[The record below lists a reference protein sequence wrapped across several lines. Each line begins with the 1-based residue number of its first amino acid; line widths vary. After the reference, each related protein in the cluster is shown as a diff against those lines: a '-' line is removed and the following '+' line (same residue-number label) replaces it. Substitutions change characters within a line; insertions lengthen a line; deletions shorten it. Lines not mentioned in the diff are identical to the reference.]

1 MLIVISVIDGSR
13 NCRLICWLPTL
24 LDHVHRDTKKK
35 KEKKKRAPVLPLIFY
50 FIIAEVLSFSL
61 ATIILLIEKIAYTIF
76 SSNHDLFFYTWEKKS
91 MGYSGNWAS
100 PDVIMHECT
109 SPINGPNKFQI
120 EMCFFTPYPSKVSP
134 INSPN
139 KIQVEMCP
147 FTPSKI
153 RGNQQQLSKLWCNE
167 SMMHFI
173 SRWKKER

>member
-76 SSNHDLFFYTWEKKS
+76 SSNHDLFFYT
-91 MGYSGNWAS
+91 
-100 PDVIMHECT
+100 
-109 SPINGPNKFQI
+109 
-120 EMCFFTPYPSKVSP
+120 
-134 INSPN
+134 
-139 KIQVEMCP
+139 
-147 FTPSKI
+147 
-153 RGNQQQLSKLWCNE
+153 
-167 SMMHFI
+167 
-173 SRWKKER
+173 